1 MTDAILKGLL
11 LGFFLAI
18 SVGPVI
24 FAIIKHSINHGRKAG
39 YFLVAGISASDLLL
53 VLIAHFFTHLF
64 HSLLVHRQAIAIGGG
79 IFLILLGVYTLFIKK
94 VQVDD
99 ANRIVD
105 KEYKAHHYAGMF
117 FSGFLINVLN
127 PAVFLFWLAWT
138 TAIHADAEDRANP
151 NMYQFVVF
159 GTCLLFVLLTDLL
172 KVFMAAKLRNKLTPR
187 VLRLIN
193 IISGI
198 ILIVFGLL
206 LATGLFSS
214 APGTH

>member
-1 MTDAILKGLL
+1 MTDAVLKGLL

-24 FAIIKHSINHGRKAG
+24 FAIIKHSINHGKKAG
-39 YFLVAGISASDLLL
+39 YFLVAGISASDIVL
-53 VLIAHFFTHLF
+53 VLVAHFFTQLF
-64 HSLLVHRQAIAIGGG
+64 HSLLVHKQAIAIGGG

-94 VQVDD
+94 VKTDE
-99 ANRIVD
+99 ANRLVD

-117 FSGFLINVLN
+117 FSGFLINILN

-138 TAIHADAEDRANP
+138 TAVHADAETMPHP
-151 NMYQFVVF
+151 NTYQFIVF

-172 KVFMAAKLRNKLTPR
+172 KVFMAARLRKKLTPK
-187 VLRLIN
+187 VLRIIN

-198 ILIVFGLL
+198 ILVGFGLV
-206 LATGLFSS
+206 LATGLLAS

>member
-64 HSLLVHRQAIAIGGG
+64 HSLLVHRKAIAIGGG
-79 IFLILLGVYTLFIKK
+79 IFLILLGAYTLFIKK

-151 NMYQFVVF
+151 NTYQFVVF

-198 ILIVFGLL
+198 ILVVFGLL